1 MNPIFLTFCDLII
14 ETILLASVLYN
25 YNMERTKKKKKR
37 KREKSDSSLI
47 TSDRNGQI
55 DRE

>member
-25 YNMERTKKKKKR
+25 YNMERTKKKKGK
-37 KREKSDSSLI
+37 EKNLI
-47 TSDRNGQI
+47 QA
-55 DRE
+55 